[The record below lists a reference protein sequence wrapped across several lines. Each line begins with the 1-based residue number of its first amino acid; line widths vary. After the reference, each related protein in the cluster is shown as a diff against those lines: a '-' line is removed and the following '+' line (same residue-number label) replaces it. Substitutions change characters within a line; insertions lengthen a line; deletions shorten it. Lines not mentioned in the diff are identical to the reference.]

1 MVCLPLIV
9 GFRGGA
15 PPGRRVSCRVGGQ
28 WRGCGARFVVWGA
41 VRLMTLFMGSP
52 FGGPGDTGR

>member
-1 MVCLPLIV
+1 MLAFRGVAGGISRLLLTD

-15 PPGRRVSCRVGGQ
+15 PPGRRVSWRVGGR
-28 WRGCGARFVVWGA
+28 WRGRGWA

-52 FGGPGDTGR
+52 FGGPG